1 MHGLEMTQMSILHEQ
16 RLDEVCRMLKAT
28 GARRILDLGC
38 GSGSLL
44 YRLLAEPQFEQI
56 VGLEQSGLSLA
67 QCRTML
73 AKHLTAGA
81 SRLRLIAGSYAEKH
95 PALVGFDAAA
105 MVETIEHVPPKA
117 LSKVELA
124 VLGHLCPNHLLIT
137 TPNREYNP
145 LFDLAPGELRDPDHK
160 FEWTRSKFQQWARGL
175 AGRNGYRVRFGG
187 IGELHPELGQPTQT
201 ALFSLV

>member
-1 MHGLEMTQMSILHEQ
+1 MHSLEMTQMSSLHEQ
-16 RLDEVCRMLKAT
+16 RLDQVCRMLKAT
-28 GARRILDLGC
+28 GARRLLDLGC

-67 QCRTML
+67 QCRSML
-73 AKHLTAGA
+73 AEHLTASN
-81 SRLRLIAGSYAEKH
+81 SRLRLIAGSYTEKD

-105 MVETIEHVPPKA
+105 MVETIEHVPPKD

-124 VLGHLCPNHLLIT
+124 VLGYYRPNHLLVT
-137 TPNREYNP
+137 TPNSDYNP

-175 AGRNGYRVRFGG
+175 AGRNGYRVRIGG
-187 IGELHPELGQPTQT
+187 IGELDPELGQPTQT
-201 ALFSLV
+201 ALFSLI